1 MLKDLLTC
9 SESGYKSLLLMY
21 DFTAAILVN
30 QLIDDEEH
38 LEITAV
44 LNEGLPRALPD

>member
-9 SESGYKSLLLMY
+9 SESGYKSFLLMQ

-30 QLIDDEEH
+30 QHVENEEH
-38 LEITAV
+38 LELTAV
-44 LNEGLPRALPD
+44 LNGGLATALPE